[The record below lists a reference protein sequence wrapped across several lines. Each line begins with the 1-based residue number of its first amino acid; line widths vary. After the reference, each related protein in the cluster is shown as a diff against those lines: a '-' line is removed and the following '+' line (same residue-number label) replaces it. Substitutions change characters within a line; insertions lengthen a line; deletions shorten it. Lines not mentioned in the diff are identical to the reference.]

1 MAVRL
6 RCPVAD
12 FYNEMQG
19 TASELLSEF
28 NQGVIQYIPTTAPA
42 NDWEDAVDGTP
53 VTLDAVALGPSQKY
67 LSDLITVSDIEITAS
82 VFGQTP
88 SNSGRITI
96 DGDEK
101 QIIAVKQI
109 PAAGAP
115 VCWKI
120 WCKG

>member
-1 MAVRL
+1 
-6 RCPVAD
+6 
-12 FYNEMQG
+12 MQL

-28 NQGVIQYIPTTAPA
+28 KQGTIQYIPTSAPA
-42 NDWEDAVDGTP
+42 NGWEDAVDATP
-53 VTLDAVALGPSQKY
+53 VNLEAVAKGPSQEY

-82 VFGQTP
+82 VFGQVP
-88 SNSGRITI
+88 SVSGRITI
-96 DGDEK
+96 DGTEK